1 MHLGDAVHPADCRI
15 FWHNNLLPS
24 AMANKKKKT
33 VRGVFTVIKKSFAGF
48 IDDRIPTLS
57 GSLAY
62 STVFSM
68 GPLLIVIISLF
79 GIFLGREAIE
89 GKIYGQLSGFVGPET
104 AAQLQEM
111 IKNASLSGKS
121 DSAIIVGIVMLII
134 GATAIFSEMQ
144 ASINSIWGIKPKPKK
159 GWLQFLKT
167 RLLSFSLIISLG
179 FLLLV
184 SLGVNAIVE
193 LLNDQLK
200 NMFPDVTVVVFYI
213 VNLVITFIITSVI
226 FAVIF
231 KVLPD
236 AEIKWGDVT
245 AGAYA
250 TAILFMLGKA
260 GISFYIAKSNVGTT
274 FGAAGSL
281 VILLLWVY
289 YSSIILYF
297 GAEFTKNYAAE
308 YASPI
313 HPNKYAVSLQTVE
326 IEKGSQPVQENE
338 KITKQAESGELK

>member
-1 MHLGDAVHPADCRI
+1 
-15 FWHNNLLPS
+15 
-24 AMANKKKKT
+24 MAKKKKKT
-33 VRGVFTVIKKSFAGF
+33 IKGIFGVIKKSFIGF
-48 IDDRIPTLS
+48 MDDRITTLS

-62 STVFSM
+62 STVFSL
-68 GPLLIVIISLF
+68 GPLLIVIISLC
-79 GIFLGREAIE
+79 GLFLGREAIE
-89 GKIYGQLSGFVGPET
+89 GSIYKQLVGFVGQDT

-121 DSAIIVGIVMLII
+121 DTAVIVGIVTLFI

-144 ASINSIWGIKPKPKK
+144 ASINFIWGIKPKPKQ

-184 SLGVNAIVE
+184 SLGINALVE

-200 NMFPDVTVVVFYI
+200 NMFPDVTVVFFYI
-213 VNLVITFIITSVI
+213 LNLAITFFVTAVI
-226 FAVIF
+226 FGVIF

-236 AEIKWGDVT
+236 AQIKWRDVA
-245 AGAYA
+245 AGAIA

-260 GISFYIAKSNVGTT
+260 GISFYISKSNVGST

-297 GAEFTKNYAAE
+297 GAEFTKHYASE

-313 HPNKYAVSLQTVE
+313 HPNKYAVTTQTVE
-326 IEKGSQPVQENE
+326 VENGNRPVQENE
-338 KITKQAESGELK
+338 KIKKQAESGT

>member
-1 MHLGDAVHPADCRI
+1 
-15 FWHNNLLPS
+15 
-24 AMANKKKKT
+24 MAPTKKKKT
-33 VRGVFTVIKKSFAGF
+33 FKGYLNIIKKSFSGF
-48 IDDRIPTLS
+48 IDDRITTLS

-62 STVFSM
+62 STVFSL
-68 GPLLIVIISLF
+68 GPLLIVIISLC
-79 GIFLGREAIE
+79 GLFLGREAIE
-89 GKIYGQLSGFVGPET
+89 GSIYQQLVGFVGQDT

-121 DSAIIVGIVMLII
+121 DTAIIVGAVTLFI

-144 ASINSIWGIKPKPKK
+144 ASINYIWGIKPKPKQ
-159 GWLQFLKT
+159 GWLQFIKT

-184 SLGVNAIVE
+184 SLGINALVE
-193 LLNDQLK
+193 LLNQQLK

-213 VNLVITFIITSVI
+213 LNLVITFLITSVI
-226 FAVIF
+226 FGVIF

-236 AEIKWGDVT
+236 AEIKWRDVA
-245 AGAYA
+245 AGAIA

-260 GISFYIAKSNVGTT
+260 GISFYISKSNVGST

-281 VILLLWVY
+281 VILLVWVY

-313 HPNKYAVSLQTVE
+313 HPSKHAVTTQTVE
-326 IEKGSQPVQENE
+326 VENGNRPVQENE
-338 KITKQAESGELK
+338 KIKKQAQSGT